1 MSRKVQPNLVLVTAI
16 CAAVPLASCGSAHKG
31 PKLIQADG
39 VNYTACTDAIWFSNS
54 DDLRDPSLKTY
65 TVIFKD
71 ARGVEHE
78 MDTVRRL
85 NVTDLPDDTPDC
97 ATPR

>member
-1 MSRKVQPNLVLVTAI
+1 MALCTAVQ
-16 CAAVPLASCGSAHKG
+16 LASCGSVHTG
-31 PKLIQADG
+31 PKNIEADG
-39 VNYTACTDAIWFSNS
+39 VSYTACDGAIWFSNS
-54 DDLRDPSLKTY
+54 NDLRDPLLKTY

-85 NVTDLPDDTPDC
+85 KVTDLPADTRDC
-97 ATPR
+97 ANPPQ

>member
-1 MSRKVQPNLVLVTAI
+1 MQ
-16 CAAVPLASCGSAHKG
+16 LASCGSAHNG

-39 VNYTACTDAIWFSNS
+39 VNYTACNGAIWSSNS
-54 DDLRDPSLKTY
+54 NDLRDPSLKTY

-71 ARGVEHE
+71 AQGVEHE

-85 NVTDLPDDTPDC
+85 DVTDLPDDTPDC
-97 ATPR
+97 KNSP